1 MQIKKL
7 FPSLWQGLA
16 RCVGAKRTLFS
27 KIANFIFSIGMP
39 ISQVWGYGAVFI
51 GFASWPG
58 RARELFKNKVFI
70 AVLVFVLYGFIRSIF
85 SPDSALGFSL
95 SAAYLMHWLL
105 PFALGFMVINEEL
118 IKKYILI
125 YFSVFFAIV
134 FVSVFAYFGLFWQN
148 LGSFYFVREGLLK
161 GLRHHIGFAA
171 LCFSFSLIALSLG
184 FFCLTLSKLKRVLFV
199 IAGIF
204 LIFAV
209 FLSGSRGYYIAVGV
223 ILPAFVF
230 FLTVKNGKIWR
241 GIGMLCVVAIIFCLV
256 YFFSGLVS
264 SRVKSAA
271 AFSDT
276 NVTERMDLYH
286 IAILEIKDRPVFGF
300 GLGVPQR
307 KSEYFAMVGKKDLL
321 NDDGTYRHF
330 HLHSF
335 YLTLLAEEGFIGF
348 AIFLGLI
355 FLIFREGI
363 KVVRFSNN
371 SFKVAFSIGVM
382 FAFAGVLVGDM
393 FDAHLRGPG
402 VAMDLFWLFGLMLAR
417 ENNAKQ

>member
-1 MQIKKL
+1 MQIKKF
-7 FPSLWQGLA
+7 FPPLWRGLA
-16 RCVGAKRTLFS
+16 RAIGAKRTLFS
-27 KIANFIFSIGMP
+27 KISNLIFAIGMP

-51 GFASWPG
+51 GLTSWPSH
-58 RARELFKNKVFI
+58 ARELLKNKVFI

-85 SPDSALGFSL
+85 SPDSALGFNL
-95 SAAYLMHWLL
+95 SAAYFMHWLL
-105 PFALGFMVINEEL
+105 PFALGFTVINEEL

-134 FVSVFAYFGLFWQN
+134 FVSVLAYFGLFWKN
-148 LGSFYFVREGLLK
+148 FGSFYFVEEGLLK
-161 GLRHHIGFAA
+161 GLRHHIGLAA
-171 LCFSFSLIALSLG
+171 LCLSFSLIALSVG
-184 FFCLTLSKLKRVLFV
+184 FFCSTFSKLKRVLFV

-209 FLSGSRGYYIAVGV
+209 FLSGSRGYYLAVAA

-230 FLTVKNGKIWR
+230 FLCIKSGKIWR
-241 GIGMLCVVAIIFCLV
+241 SIGVLCVVAIIFCLV
-256 YFFSGLVS
+256 YFYSGLVS

-276 NVTERMDLYH
+276 NVTERIDLYH
-286 IAILEIKDRPVFGF
+286 IAMLEIKDRPVFGF

-307 KSEYFAMVGKKDLL
+307 SAKYFDMVGKKDLL
-321 NDDGTYRHF
+321 NADGKYRHS

-335 YLTLLAEEGFIGF
+335 YLTLLAEEGFVGF
-348 AIFLGLI
+348 VIFLGLI
-355 FLIFREGI
+355 FLIFSGCI
-363 KVVRFSNN
+363 KVIKFSNN

-402 VAMDLFWLFGLMLAR
+402 VAMDLFWLFGLMLGR
-417 ENNAKQ
+417 ENSGK